1 MTRTTIGTRPGP
13 KNLITDV
20 PGLRVGNAHD
30 ARVMTGASVILC
42 DTRMVASVDM
52 RGGAPGTRETDA
64 LTPETLVDAVD
75 AIVLSGGSVYGLDAA
90 SSAAKWLG
98 ARGRG
103 YKLGASH
110 LVAPIVPAAI
120 LFDLMNGGDKGWGE
134 HPPYDALGRAACEAA
149 SENFALGNAGAGYG
163 AQAGQM
169 KGGLGSASTV
179 TDDGFIVGAL
189 AAVNP
194 FGSVLVPG
202 TRTFWAWPYEQMGE
216 LGGQVPPPK
225 PLSHLDFPDDIKARV
240 PRPGENTTIGV
251 VAVNARLSVAEAKR
265 VAMMAQDGYARAIR
279 PIHTMGDGDV
289 VFALASGERELPEP
303 RALFVSRLGSL
314 AADTM
319 ARAVARGVFEA
330 KTLGSLMGYGDFAAK
345 TR

>member
-1 MTRTTIGTRPGP
+1 MTTTQPGP

-30 ARVMTGASVILC
+30 ARAMTGATVILC
-42 DTRMVASVDM
+42 DSRMVASVDM

-75 AIVLSGGSVYGLDAA
+75 AIVLSGGSVYGLEAA
-90 SSAAKWLG
+90 SGVAKWLG

-103 YKLGASH
+103 FKLGASNM
-110 LVAPIVPAAI
+110 VAPIVPAAI
-120 LFDLMNGGDKGWGE
+120 LFDLMNGGDKNWGE

-163 AQAGQM
+163 AQAGQL
-169 KGGLGSASTV
+169 KGGLGSASTQ

-202 TRTFWAWPYEQMGE
+202 TRTFWAWPFERAHE
-216 LGGQVPPPK
+216 LGGQTPPSH
-225 PLSHLDFPDDIKARV
+225 PLPHLDFPDDIKARV

-251 VAVNARLSVAEAKR
+251 VAVNARLSVAEARR

-289 VFALASGERELPEP
+289 VFALASGTRELPEP
-303 RALFVSRLGSL
+303 RALYLSRLGAI

-330 KTLGSLMGYGDFAAK
+330 KSLGNLKGYRDSAGQG
-345 TR
+345 R